1 MASTPY
7 IESLT
12 LNVSSDG
19 LSAPLTMSIPLN
31 NLNYNGS
38 NSIQITNSNIVNVF
52 NSANMGQQFSSSLVV
67 TYGGLNLEVAGFE
80 GLSNTVTSS
89 PYTYTP
95 RPVPELPD
103 NEIKIRPP
111 PPKIPDTPL
120 NQNP

>member
-19 LSAPLTMSIPLN
+19 LSAPLTMPIPLN
-31 NLNYNGS
+31 NLNYDGS
-38 NSIQITNSNIVNVF
+38 NSIQITNSDIVAAF
-52 NSANMGQQFSSSLVV
+52 NSATMGQNFSSSLV
-67 TYGGLNLEVAGFE
+67 TIYGGLNLEVAGFE
-80 GLSNTVTSS
+80 GLSNNITSS

-111 PPKIPDTPL
+111 
-120 NQNP
+120 NPWL

>member
-19 LSAPLTMSIPLN
+19 LSAPLTMPIPLN

-38 NSIQITNSNIVNVF
+38 NSIQITNSNIVDVF
-52 NSANMGQQFSSSLVV
+52 NSANMGQNFSSSLVT

-80 GLSNTVTSS
+80 GLSNTITSS

-95 RPVPELPD
+95 RPPPSSPQYHPTAYKPPEMT
-103 NEIKIRPP
+103 
-111 PPKIPDTPL
+111 IPHG
-120 NQNP
+120 